1 MNLLRKVTLDR
12 ANRKKDK
19 SVSFTFT
26 TQLEESSEG
35 FMEIDKLLGS
45 NGVMYFKDSG
55 TLTTEE
61 VKELDNVEIE
71 VEGKTKSQRLRNVLY
86 VLHSQIPPTTQNT
99 GSEIIG
105 TRISFDAFYSSEM
118 ERIIQHYKDKLDND

>member
-12 ANRKKDK
+12 ANRRKDK
-19 SVSFTFT
+19 SVTLTFT

-35 FMEIDKLLGS
+35 FMEVDKLLGS
-45 NGVMYFKDSG
+45 SGVLYFKDSG
-55 TLTTEE
+55 VLTTEE

-86 VLHSQIPPTTQNT
+86 VYHQQTNPDLNFPDFYSQKME
-99 GSEIIG
+99 EII
-105 TRISFDAFYSSEM
+105 E
-118 ERIIQHYKDKLDND
+118 HYKSKLTEDK